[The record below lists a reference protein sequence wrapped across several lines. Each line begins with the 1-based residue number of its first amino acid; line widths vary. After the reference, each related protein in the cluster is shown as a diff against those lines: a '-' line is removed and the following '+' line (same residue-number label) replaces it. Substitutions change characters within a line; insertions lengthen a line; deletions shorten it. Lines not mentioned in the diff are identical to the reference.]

1 MSDALSNYLENKLL
15 DLVLRKQSY
24 TAHDIYVGLF
34 TSDPTDVGTGTE
46 VSGGSYARQAVT
58 FTSPTG
64 GATSNTADIYFPAAS
79 AAWGT
84 VTHFALFDAVTGGNI
99 LFHGTLDIPKI
110 INTADQFK
118 FPQGYIIPSLS

>member
-24 TAHDIYVGLF
+24 TAHDVYVGLF
-34 TSDPTDVGTGTE
+34 TSDPTDAGTGTE

-58 FTSPTG
+58 FASPSG

-99 LFHGTLDIPKI
+99 LFHGILDIPKI